1 MAQPILDS
9 SIAGVSLLEVT
20 RLSAMIAGA
29 VAGAAVGWLSKRNIL
44 LALCAFMLGSMG
56 GMSIG
61 TGMGHLFFL
70 TPDGSEM
77 IVSAGYHSLLRVI
90 PAALAGAIPTAFLM
104 ALVIAFLSLRHMHPR
119 PSPKRTAWTGFF
131 VGVIL
136 GVLGAVVMTIV

>member
-1 MAQPILDS
+1 MAQPVLDPS
-9 SIAGVSLLEVT
+9 VAGVSLLEVT

-61 TGMGHLFFL
+61 TGMGRLFYV
-70 TPDGSEM
+70 TSDGAEVMVTAGFHS
-77 IVSAGYHSLLRVI
+77 IVKVI

-104 ALVIAFLSLRHMHPR
+104 ALVIAFLSLRHMKNR
-119 PSPKRTAWTGFF
+119 PPPKRTAWTGFF
-131 VGVIL
+131 IGVAA